1 MKNVI
6 MIAVLMQGCFT
17 ANPNKVQNIETMI
30 QPKGQVGDHMIGLND
45 KNEIIMQQE
54 QSASDEL
61 NQQKAVSLHR
71 RAALDQVAFDLNRCR
86 KEMSDPRLG
95 GNGVLPES
103 QEVDGMKIAEDIK
116 EAIGITESGDLK
128 IVKKSFF
135 LEQLKNE
142 RRYTASLESMTKTL
156 TRQNE
161 ECERAMGIARRNA
174 GLPSHRYQGQGYF
187 SNDGAF
193 VQTVPNE
200 NSLDDAFRIQAHHKK
215 AVADTNE

>member
-71 RAALDQVAFDLNRCR
+71 RTTLDQVAFDLNRCR
-86 KEMSDPRLG
+86 KEVSDPRLG

-103 QEVDGMKIAEDIK
+103 QEVDSLKIAEDIK

-142 RRYTASLESMTKTL
+142 RRYTASLDRMIKIL

-161 ECERAMGIARRNA
+161 ECERVMGIARRNA
-174 GLPSHRYQGQGYF
+174 GLPSHRYQGTGYF
-187 SNDGAF
+187 SEDGSF

-200 NSLDDAFRIQAHHKK
+200 NSLDDAFRIQAQHKK